1 MNMNKFF
8 FFLTFLFTTLNAN
21 EIKPLFQYEASG
33 AVTEL
38 IVKENKLYASTD
50 ASSIDIFNI
59 QTKQKVS
66 TILFPKIKDF
76 MGDIVNSKIY
86 SIDILKDKILSV
98 SQGEKGGRN
107 LTIYENGKFNTI
119 ISDKKRMFIA
129 KAKFLDKNRI
139 IFSLLSNELYIYDIK
154 SKKKVLKVDVSL
166 SKFSDFV
173 LNENKKSVIIADESG
188 ILKML
193 NTDNLQVIKEFK
205 NQNLDNVFQV
215 DTKNNIIATAG
226 QDRRAVIYNE
236 LNNNAQYINAPFLI
250 YSVGLSPSGKKVG
263 IAYDEENNVLI
274 FDTKSKIKKFMLV
287 ENLAIISKILFINEK
302 ELFISSDDKKIN
314 YYKIKE

>member
-274 FDTKSKIKKFMLV
+274 FDIKSKIKKFMLV

>member
-1 MNMNKFF
+1 MNKFF

-107 LTIYENGKFNTI
+107 LTIYENDKFNTI

-129 KAKFLDKNRI
+129 KAKFLDENRI

-154 SKKKVLKVDVSL
+154 SKKKVLKLDVSL

-173 LNENKKSVIIADESG
+173 LNETKKRIIVADESG
-188 ILKML
+188 ILKMI
-193 NTDNLQVIKEFK
+193 NTNNLQIIKEFK

-226 QDRRAVIYNE
+226 QDRRAVIYDE

-274 FDTKSKIKKFMLV
+274 FDTKSKIKEFMLV

>member
-1 MNMNKFF
+1 MNKFF

-129 KAKFLDKNRI
+129 KAKFLDENRI

-154 SKKKVLKVDVSL
+154 SKKKVLKLDVSL

-173 LNENKKSVIIADESG
+173 LNENKKSVIVADESG

-226 QDRRAVIYNE
+226 QDRRAVIYDE

-287 ENLAIISKILFINEK
+287 ENLAIISKVLFINEK

>member
-1 MNMNKFF
+1 MNINKFF
-8 FFLTFLFTTLNAN
+8 FILIFLFISLNAK
-21 EIKPLFQYEASG
+21 ELKPLFQYEASG

-38 IVKENKLYASTD
+38 VFKENKLYASTD

-59 QTKQKVS
+59 QTKQKIS

-107 LTIYENGKFNTI
+107 LTIYENGKFTTI

-129 KAKFLDKNRI
+129 KAKFLDENRI
-139 IFSLLSNELYIYDIK
+139 IFSLLSNELYIYDLK
-154 SKKKVLKVDVSL
+154 SKTKVLKVDVSL

-173 LNENKKSVIIADESG
+173 LNENKKRIVIADESG
-188 ILKML
+188 VLKML
-193 NTDNLQVIKEFK
+193 NTHNLQVIKEFR

-215 DTKNNIIATAG
+215 DFKNNIIATAG

-236 LNNNAQYINAPFLI
+236 VNNKSQYINAPFLI

-274 FDTKSKIKKFMLV
+274 FDTKNKIKKVMLV

-302 ELFISSDDKKIN
+302 EVFISSDDKKIN

>member
-1 MNMNKFF
+1 MNKFF

-129 KAKFLDKNRI
+129 KAKFLDENRI

-154 SKKKVLKVDVSL
+154 SKKKVLKLDVSL

-173 LNENKKSVIIADESG
+173 LNETKKRIIVADESG
-188 ILKML
+188 ILKMI
-193 NTDNLQVIKEFK
+193 NTNNLQIIKEFK

-226 QDRRAVIYNE
+226 QDRRAVIYDE

-274 FDTKSKIKKFMLV
+274 FDTKSKIKEFMLV

>member
-1 MNMNKFF
+1 MNKFF
-8 FFLTFLFTTLNAN
+8 FFLAFLFTTLNAN

-59 QTKQKVS
+59 QTKQKIS

-129 KAKFLDKNRI
+129 KAKFLDENRI

-173 LNENKKSVIIADESG
+173 LNENKKSVIVADESG

-226 QDRRAVIYNE
+226 QDRRAVIYDE